1 MSLQLISTATC
12 GEMLVHVDSPSAAA
26 NANAQ
31 GQRTGRS
38 KGKRRSSESKNNHV
52 AQSLQHWSPIKVD
65 LQTHKLLR
73 ASAADS
79 SLLPFTCWLELWT
92 NVSSHRIPLH
102 IISGL
107 LDLSVLNAVSQ
118 LGDSIYDQLS
128 RILNQSIDY

>member
-1 MSLQLISTATC
+1 
-12 GEMLVHVDSPSAAA
+12 VHVDSPSAAA

-38 KGKRRSSESKNNHV
+38 KGKRRSSEAKNNLHV
-52 AQSLQHWSPIKVD
+52 AQSLQPWPPIKVD

-73 ASAADS
+73 ASTTDS

-118 LGDSIYDQLS
+118 FEDSICGLV
-128 RILNQSIDY
+128 